1 LLALEENHGK
11 ILRKQADEIQELK
24 DRLTKL
30 DALVQAREDILVAKA
45 EGAAAA
51 GAAMSQS
58 MPASVIVWG
67 GLSLAWTEF
76 RRRGCPE
83 QTDTMRLKTA

>member
-58 MPASVIVWG
+58 MPASVIVW
-67 GLSLAWTEF
+67 EF

-83 QTDTMRLKTA
+83 QIDTMRLKTA